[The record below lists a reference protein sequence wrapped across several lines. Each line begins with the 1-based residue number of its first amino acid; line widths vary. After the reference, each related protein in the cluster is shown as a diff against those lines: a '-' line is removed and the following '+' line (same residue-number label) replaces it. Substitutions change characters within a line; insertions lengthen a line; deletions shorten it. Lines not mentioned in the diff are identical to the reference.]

1 MDTARAQSPTNNLRM
16 RPVYD
21 WHSDGTP
28 EEFIERLS
36 QLISFDP
43 AVNIQF
49 GKRHAVL
56 SIPIEARHTW
66 SPTLDVQVRDSEGG
80 THVHALL
87 GPEPTVWTFFL
98 FMYAASAFPSL
109 IGAIVGMVQYNI
121 GQPAWGLAAIP
132 AFVVLWGLI
141 YGASFVG
148 KGLGAEQIHQLL
160 AVLEANLS
168 VDARDLG

>member
-1 MDTARAQSPTNNLRM
+1 MEQSSTNNLRM

-21 WHSDGTP
+21 WHSEDSP

-43 AVNIQF
+43 AVDIQF

-66 SPTLDVQVRDSEGG
+66 SPTLDIQVRDSDGG

-87 GPEPTVWTFFL
+87 GPEPTVWTLFL
-98 FMYAASAFPSL
+98 FLYAATAFPSL
-109 IGAIVGMVQYNI
+109 IGAMVGLVQYNI
-121 GQPAWGLAAIP
+121 GQPAWGLLAIP
-132 AFVVLWGLI
+132 GVALFWGLI
-141 YGASFVG
+141 YLASFVG
-148 KGLGAEQIHQLL
+148 KRLGADQIHQLL
-160 AVLEANLS
+160 GVLEANLS